1 MIRIKQRQHR
11 QWILTI
17 DVLYERT
24 NSFLM
29 FISCFLVLFHF
40 IMSSAVQTRCVEAG
54 VLTLA
59 KQTEW
64 EKKHPSWLSA
74 WLCVARFI
82 TRPLYLTNNRL
93 DGLPQC
99 NLAIRLLIASSTL
112 APDKVTIS
120 YFLLYLNIPA
130 A

>member
-40 IMSSAVQTRCVEAG
+40 IVSSAVQTRCVEAG

-64 EKKHPSWLSA
+64 EKKTSILALCLALCCQIYYSA
-74 WLCVARFI
+74 VVF
-82 TRPLYLTNNRL
+82 
-93 DGLPQC
+93 
-99 NLAIRLLIASSTL
+99 
-112 APDKVTIS
+112 DK
-120 YFLLYLNIPA
+120 
-130 A
+130 